1 MHAGFQH
8 PLMGAS
14 LPLLLRVWARDGF
27 VAPRHAGL
35 ALGMLGSAVARAPFG
50 LAESLAWRTGTG
62 PELEPP
68 VFIIGHWRSG
78 TTHLHNLMGK
88 APCFGH
94 ISPLASGLP
103 NELLTL
109 ATWLRPWL
117 EKALPE
123 DRHVDRVA
131 VTPDSPQEDEI
142 PLANLQPHSV
152 FHGLYFPRQ
161 FETRM
166 REGIFFDGLPLR
178 AVEEWKRRI
187 QHFLRKVARHQGKP
201 LLLVKNPVYTGRIRL
216 LREIWPDA
224 RFVHIHRDPTTVF
237 VSTVHYYRKL
247 LAMYALQDPSE
258 VDVEPFVLETYARLM
273 DAYDA
278 QVAEVPAA
286 LRCEVAFEDLEQDPM
301 AEVQRVWSALSL
313 PDWPAAEPPI
323 RAYAA
328 SIQDYS
334 KNRFE
339 IPEVTKTRV
348 ERHWGKWVLRYG
360 A

>member
-27 VAPRHAGL
+27 VAPRYAGL
-35 ALGMLGSAVARAPFG
+35 ALGMLASATARAPFG
-50 LAESLAWRTGTG
+50 LAEALTWRAGTG
-62 PELEPP
+62 PELAPP

-103 NELLTL
+103 NEMLTL

-152 FHGLYFPRQ
+152 FHGLYFPRH

-166 REGIFFDGLPLR
+166 REGIFFDGVPPSS
-178 AVEEWKRRI
+178 VEDWKRRM

-201 LLLVKNPVYTGRIRL
+201 LLLVKNPVYTARIRL
-216 LREIWPDA
+216 IREIWPEA

-247 LAMYALQDPSE
+247 LGMYALQDWRR
-258 VDVEPFVLETYARLM
+258 VDVERFVLETYVRLM
-273 DAYDA
+273 EAYDA
-278 QVAEVPAA
+278 QIAEVPERQ
-286 LRCEVAFEDLEQDPM
+286 RCELAFERLEADPM
-301 AEVQRVWSALSL
+301 GEVERVWSALSL
-313 PDWPAAEPPI
+313 PDWASAEPPI

-328 SIQDYS
+328 SVRDYS
-334 KNRFE
+334 KNRFDV
-339 IPEVTKTRV
+339 PKDTRTRV
-348 ERHWGKWVLRYG
+348 ERHWGKWVRRYTT
-360 A
+360 